1 MSGCAICGFS
11 EDRCL
16 DGRFQPASPGTMR
29 FTFENVPVGMYAVA
43 AYHDIN
49 MDEPDGF
56 EFHRPSARTLW
67 LLQRCRA
74 SGAAEF
80 SRWQRVPVTPQEATI
95 DVRLAR
101 MGRQLKARCRR
112 FCGIVSIERPA
123 AGPDMTRTCA
133 VSGIDED
140 SGR

>member
-1 MSGCAICGFS
+1 
-11 EDRCL
+11 
-16 DGRFQPASPGTMR
+16 MR

-49 MDEPDGF
+49 MDERMDF

-80 SRWQRVPVTPQEATI
+80 LDGTGCPLPPQEATI

-101 MGRQLKARCRR
+101 MG
-112 FCGIVSIERPA
+112 GN
-123 AGPDMTRTCA
+123 
-133 VSGIDED
+133 
-140 SGR
+140 